1 MNYANSLKTQITF
14 IPIKLSLDIGV
25 EAEVFLN
32 FICGS
37 HSLTTQT
44 GCLFQQRECNFD
56 YQQLKIVTTMN
67 LKKGKF
73 QEKKAKV
80 RVILHYKNSYKKAG
94 KINFDISEYMNQQ
107 MQQIQDEKLLI
118 DCPDSSATLKFQLK
132 FKQAVLNKS
141 KLIPDIQQKLLEP
154 ESLIKSNI
162 IKIPNI
168 KEVQTLDKCN
178 NCLKLQEQIKELKSS
193 IQSNSQRSTL
203 SQRDSIQ
210 ISKLQMLE
218 NEIKCQ
224 YQIERDLKTFIESL
238 EQELLKQKRIVAQI
252 MQECLQMGDSK
263 LIELVENVIQQQQ

>member
-1 MNYANSLKTQITF
+1 MNYGNSLKTQITF
-14 IPIKLSLDIGV
+14 IPIKLSLDLGV

-37 HSLTTQT
+37 HSLTTQN

-67 LKKGKF
+67 IKKGKF

-80 RVILHYKNSYKKAG
+80 RVILQYKNSYKKAG

-118 DCPDSSATLKFQLK
+118 DCPDSSATLMFQLK

-141 KLIPDIQQKLLEP
+141 KLYPDIQQKLMEP

-168 KEVQTLDKCN
+168 IEVDKCN
-178 NCLKLQEQIKELKSS
+178 NCLKLQEQIKELKTQL
-193 IQSNSQRSTL
+193 QSNSQRSTL

-224 YQIERDLKTFIESL
+224 YQIERELKIFIDSL

-252 MQECLQMGDSK
+252 MQECLQMGDPK

>member
-14 IPIKLSLDIGV
+14 IPIKLSLDLGV
-25 EAEVFLN
+25 EAQVFLN
-32 FICGS
+32 FNCGS
-37 HSLTTQT
+37 HSLTTQN
-44 GCLFQQRECNFD
+44 GCIFQQRECNFD

-67 LKKGKF
+67 MKKGKF

-107 MQQIQDEKLLI
+107 MQQVQDEKILT
-118 DCPDSSATLKFQLK
+118 DCPDSSAILKFQLK

-141 KLIPDIQQKLLEP
+141 KLFSDIQQNLLEP
-154 ESLIKSNI
+154 QSFVKSI
-162 IKIPNI
+162 I
-168 KEVQTLDKCN
+168 TLPDGINGKNLEKCN
-178 NCLKLQEQIKELKSS
+178 NCLKLQEQLQELKAQL
-193 IQSNSQRSTL
+193 QSNSQRSTL

-210 ISKLQMLE
+210 ISKFQMLE

-224 YQIERDLKTFIESL
+224 YQIERELKSFIESL

-252 MQECLQMGDSK
+252 MQECLQLGDSK
-263 LIELVENVIQQQQ
+263 LIELIENIIQQQ